1 MGVLPYRSYFPPIHL
16 NMEKMDAWANG
27 EMHEKKGEKKNPSF
41 SRSRTGK
48 EGNTDIDFK
57 TPEITM
63 GTQREKSL
71 VRTAPK
77 R

>member
-1 MGVLPYRSYFPPIHL
+1 MSPRGHHDCAGA
-16 NMEKMDAWANG
+16 MEVGRHGMK
-27 EMHEKKGEKKNPSF
+27 EKRGKEKPSF
-41 SRSRTGK
+41 SRSRAGK

-57 TPEITM
+57 TPEITV
-63 GTQREKSL
+63 GTRREQSL